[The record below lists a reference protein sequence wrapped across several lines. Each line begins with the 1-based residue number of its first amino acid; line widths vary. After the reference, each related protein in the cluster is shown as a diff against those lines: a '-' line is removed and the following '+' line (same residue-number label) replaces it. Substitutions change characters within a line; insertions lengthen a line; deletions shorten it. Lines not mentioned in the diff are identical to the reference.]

1 MCFWTECNIPI
12 GSEPLYMFRIV
23 RGLFEI
29 IQIEMKL
36 ATYNEVIEFMQMQNP
51 RECVKIACE
60 IFLE

>member
-1 MCFWTECNIPI
+1 MAAKFEAFC
-12 GSEPLYMFRIV
+12 LL
-23 RGLFEI
+23 RGFFEI